1 MTETAEIIGY
11 VAAVLTTG
19 AFAPQVWRTWKTRS
33 ARDLSLSMLLAMLI
47 GNVLWL
53 AYAAMIWAPPI
64 MAANFFTILLV
75 GALVAMK
82 LGQRERIEHAVAVA
96 VEAVEAAAPAA
107 EVEPVPVRVVS

>member
-1 MTETAEIIGY
+1 MNETAEIIGY

-19 AFAPQVWRTWKTRS
+19 AFAPQVLRTWKTRS
-33 ARDLSLSMLLAMLI
+33 ARDLSLSMLLATLL
-47 GNVLWL
+47 GNTLWF
-53 AYAAMIWAPPI
+53 AYAVMLWAPPV

-96 VEAVEAAAPAA
+96 VEAVEAAAPAP
-107 EVEPVPVRVVS
+107 EVEPIPVRVVS